1 MNSRQKF
8 SSVGTSARRLDGA
21 PKVTGATRYTADHSL
36 PGMIWGKCLRS
47 PLPHAR
53 IRRLD
58 VEKARNLKGVFAVLT
73 AADLP
78 DRLTGIILKDMP
90 VLARDR
96 VRFIGERV
104 AVVGATSPE
113 IAEEALSRIAVEY
126 EELPAVYDPLQ
137 AMAAGAPLIHEH
149 LESYDG
155 LRLPLPDIPNLHNY
169 AQWRSG
175 DHRQGLADA
184 DFVFEQSF
192 TTQRAH
198 QGYLE
203 PHAVVIQVL
212 SAEKI
217 LIWSTAKQVYLSRTN
232 LAEWLGISEEK
243 IIFQVGA
250 IGGDFGGKGTLM
262 DLPVCYFLAKIPA
275 DRRR

>member
-8 SSVGTSARRLDGA
+8 FSVGTSARRLDGA

-36 PGMIWGKCLRS
+36 PNMIWGKCLRS

-58 VEKARNLKGVFAVLT
+58 VEKAKNLKGVFAVLT

-104 AVVGATSPE
+104 AVVGAASPE
-113 IAEEALSRIAVEY
+113 IAEEALSRIEVDY

-137 AMAAGAPLIHEH
+137 AMAAGAPL
-149 LESYDG
+149 SPRAAQK
-155 LRLPLPDIPNLHNY
+155 LR
-169 AQWRSG
+169 R
-175 DHRQGLADA
+175 
-184 DFVFEQSF
+184 
-192 TTQRAH
+192 
-198 QGYLE
+198 
-203 PHAVVIQVL
+203 
-212 SAEKI
+212 
-217 LIWSTAKQVYLSRTN
+217 TA
-232 LAEWLGISEEK
+232 
-243 IIFQVGA
+243 
-250 IGGDFGGKGTLM
+250 
-262 DLPVCYFLAKIPA
+262 PA
-275 DRRR
+275 AAGCS